1 MDLRAFFAAVGGSYE
16 DVMER
21 LPSEALV
28 RRFLLKFPADPS
40 RAALTAALA
49 AEDWE
54 GAFRAVHTLK
64 GTAAN
69 LGLTSLQTAAAA
81 LTEALRPRTGAPD
94 GALVSAV
101 ADAYE
106 TVLDAIRQL
115 DD

>member
-1 MDLRAFFAAVGGSYE
+1 MQAFFAAVGGSYE
-16 DVMER
+16 GVMER

-40 RAALTAALA
+40 YGALTASLE

-54 GAFRAVHTLK
+54 GAFRAAHTLK

-69 LGLTSLQTAAAA
+69 LGLTALQLAAAA

-94 GALVSAV
+94 KSLVDAV
-101 ADAYE
+101 TNAYE
-106 TVLDAIRQL
+106 TVLAAIRQL
-115 DD
+115 DA